1 MGFKGG
7 PEMQDEFRN
16 ENFGKQNNG
25 RTVGRSVNPPASRG
39 NRNTLEDSK
48 QAERP
53 YDLASTVGPQSQIGN
68 PYELGFDRSIR

>member
-16 ENFGKQNNG
+16 ENLGKQNNG

-39 NRNTLEDSK
+39 NRNILEDSK
-48 QAERP
+48 
-53 YDLASTVGPQSQIGN
+53 
-68 PYELGFDRSIR
+68 

>member
-1 MGFKGG
+1 MGFTGG

-16 ENFGKQNNG
+16 ENLGKQNNG

-39 NRNTLEDSK
+39 NRNILEDSK

-53 YDLASTVGPQSQIGN
+53 YELASTVGPQS
-68 PYELGFDRSIR
+68 